1 MSTVLALLQAFSA
14 LPKIADFI
22 KGIIA
27 GYLAWIDLK
36 EKERIELGAH
46 KIRMA
51 KTPDEKRKAL
61 RDWVN
66 ATH

>member
-1 MSTVLALLQAFSA
+1 MGTVLSLLQAFSA

-22 KGIIA
+22 RGIIA

-36 EKERIELGAH
+36 EKERIEHGAH
-46 KIRMA
+46 LIRMA
-51 KTPDEKRKAL
+51 KTPEEKRKAL
-61 RDWVN
+61 REWIN